1 MVKIG
6 VPTKDKR
13 FCGVVLFF
21 DEAYAS
27 VFCGHLYKV
36 FQASFKHFL
45 PVPFSALDI
54 SNADAL
60 IAFREVL
67 KVLPRISVGLERF
80 KYLSRD
86 NESSF
91 GLVGMCYGS
100 KPDRGHFLESHEFTD
115 TLLVSLRKI
124 ASWFPRGES
133 LSEAFIVNAFDGA
146 VNPAKTERLVHSV
159 VV

>member
-86 NESSF
+86 NESSLRTE
-91 GLVGMCYGS
+91 GVGYCRKSGV
-100 KPDRGHFLESHEFTD
+100 GHSFLNYQLADSFP
-115 TLLVSLRKI
+115 VSLRKI